1 MQHPDEFT
9 FMMYADGE
17 LIQEEHQQVASHLQS
32 CSECQKLY
40 ATFLEEQAELVKA
53 IHLTTPKLPP
63 IHLEKNVCDQINQIA
78 TFNQNRHHLFVHR
91 LRFVFGASL
100 GFFLVMLLAGINWLN
115 DWNSAINSLF
125 QWQSIWSSMFWL
137 KEKATMILLMF
148 KNFYLIG
155 FISSILFVLA
165 ILLYS
170 IRLSSKM
177 NANNWRTR

>member
-17 LIQEEHQQVASHLQS
+17 LIHEEQQQVTSHLHS

-40 ATFLEEQAELVKA
+40 ATFLEDQAELVKA
-53 IHLTTPKLPP
+53 IHLTTPTLPP
-63 IHLEKNVCDQINQIA
+63 IRLENTVCDQINKIA
-78 TFNQNRHHLFVHR
+78 SLNQNRHHLFVHR
-91 LRFVFGASL
+91 LRFIFGASL
-100 GFFLVMLLAGINWLN
+100 GFFIVIALAGINWLN
-115 DWNSAINSLF
+115 NWYSAINSLF
-125 QWQSIWSSMFWL
+125 QWQTVWSSMFWI
-137 KEKATMILLMF
+137 KEQTTMILLMF

-165 ILLYS
+165 ILLYA

-177 NANNWRTR
+177 DTGNWRTR